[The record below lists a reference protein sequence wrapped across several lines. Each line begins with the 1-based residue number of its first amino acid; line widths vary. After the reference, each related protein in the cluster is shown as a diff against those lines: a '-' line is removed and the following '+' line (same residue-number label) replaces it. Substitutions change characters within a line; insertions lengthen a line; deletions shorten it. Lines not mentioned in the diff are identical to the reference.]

1 MFALTKSQHGYG
13 CNYQILCKSIIP
25 LLIAL
30 LLIMVPSKICVGTGC
45 LSEYAIDTCLMI
57 SLYDFRC
64 LFIHF
69 LSTHVWPGSTGADG
83 LTLLGIECDRMYR
96 HRIKRVV
103 PANRVVPAAR
113 VNRGR
118 RPDNGA
124 IILSSGTS
132 SSSSSSSS

>member
-83 LTLLGIECDRMYR
+83 LTLLGIECDRMYWR
-96 HRIKRVV
+96 RIKRLKSFEHDVGGTV
-103 PANRVVPAAR
+103 SPSA
-113 VNRGR
+113 VNLEPTRKTCGFHTLVE
-118 RPDNGA
+118 PC
-124 IILSSGTS
+124 T
-132 SSSSSSSS
+132 